1 MAITRAQIPEQ
12 IERANGG
19 EVSPEAII
27 DLFGGLQQDPVT
39 QEDIAEQMRLYQD
52 LFPQSRRQ
60 NIFDLASQLG
70 AGLAAQAQSGQPA
83 SIGMGLTMGFNLF
96 NEQANRLRQQNE
108 KIRRDLALFARQ
120 QAEAQ
125 NQRELQ
131 AAQKV
136 LEMQFDLA
144 KAGGKG
150 PFPTGSLVGSAA
162 NIVLDAI
169 GDDKKMNSEAV
180 KLAITLLGQEKT
192 ITTDEGTILVP
203 GVDIFSALGIDAPPP
218 QPPQGIPKTQTY
230 EGRKY
235 TFDSIKD
242 GKYVYKD
249 DTGIVI
255 LYDKDEL
262 LGGS

>member
-19 EVSPEAII
+19 EVSPEVII
-27 DLFGGLQQDPVT
+27 DLFGGLRQDPVT

-96 NEQANRLRQQNE
+96 NEQANRLREQNE
-108 KIRRDLALFARQ
+108 KIRRDFALFARQ

-150 PFPTGSLVGSAA
+150 IFPENSMTGAA
-162 NIVLDAI
+162 INLILAAK
-169 GDDKKMNSEAV
+169 DDPN
-180 KLAITLLGQEKT
+180 KLKSPEVAFAKAFLETPKT
-192 ITTDEGTILVP
+192 VQTDEGTGYIQ
-203 GVDIFSALGIDAPPP
+203 GFNVDEILGIDAGPPEGVP
-218 QPPQGIPKTQTY
+218 STQTY
-230 EGRKY
+230 EGEQVQFVRVEGAFY
-235 TFDSIKD
+235 YYMGTD
-242 GKYVYKD
+242 GKLIKYSKSEIFGD
-249 DTGIVI
+249 N
-255 LYDKDEL
+255 E
-262 LGGS
+262 

>member
-27 DLFGGLQQDPVT
+27 DLFGGLRQDPVT

-96 NEQANRLRQQNE
+96 NEQANRLREQNE

-150 PFPTGSLVGSAA
+150 PFPTNSLIGSSA

-169 GDDKKMNSEAV
+169 GDEVKMNSEAV
-180 KLAITLLGQEKT
+180 KLAVQLLGQDKT
-192 ITTDEGTILVP
+192 ITTDEGTVSVP
-203 GVDIFSALGIDAPPP
+203 GVDIFSVLGIEPPTP
-218 QPPQGIPKTQTY
+218 QPPPDIPKTQIY
-230 EGRKY
+230 EGKTL
-235 TFDSIKD
+235 TFDSIRD

-249 DTGIVI
+249 ETGIVVI
-255 LYDKDEL
+255 YEKDEL

>member
-27 DLFGGLQQDPVT
+27 DLFGSLQQDPVT

-108 KIRRDLALFARQ
+108 KIRTDLALFARQ

-144 KAGGKG
+144 KADGKG
-150 PFPTGSLVGSAA
+150 VFPSGSMTGAA
-162 NIVLDAI
+162 INIILGAKDDPEKLNSQEVKFARAFLEAPKTVQTEQGTGYIQGFNVDEILGTDA
-169 GDDKKMNSEAV
+169 GPP
-180 KLAITLLGQEKT
+180 
-192 ITTDEGTILVP
+192 EGVP
-203 GVDIFSALGIDAPPP
+203 T
-218 QPPQGIPKTQTY
+218 TQTY
-230 EGRKY
+230 KGEQVEFVRIEGDFYYYMGPNGKLIKY
-235 TFDSIKD
+235 SKSEIFGDNQ
-242 GKYVYKD
+242 
-249 DTGIVI
+249 
-255 LYDKDEL
+255 
-262 LGGS
+262 

>member
-27 DLFGGLQQDPVT
+27 ELFGSLQQDPVT

-96 NEQANRLRQQNE
+96 NEQANRLREQNE

-150 PFPTGSLVGSAA
+150 VFPSGSLVGSAA
-162 NIVLDAI
+162 NIILDAI
-169 GDDKKMNSEAV
+169 GDDEKMNSMAV
-180 KLAITLLGQEKT
+180 KLAIQLIGQDKT
-192 ITTDEGTILVP
+192 ITTEQGTVKVP
-203 GVDIFSALGIDAPPP
+203 GVDIFSALGIEPPP
-218 QPPQGIPKTQTY
+218 SQPPQGIPKTQIY
-230 EGRKY
+230 EGKEV
-235 TFDSIKD
+235 TFDSIRD

-249 DTGIVI
+249 DTGLVI
-255 LYDKDEL
+255 IYDEDEL
-262 LGGS
+262 LEGS